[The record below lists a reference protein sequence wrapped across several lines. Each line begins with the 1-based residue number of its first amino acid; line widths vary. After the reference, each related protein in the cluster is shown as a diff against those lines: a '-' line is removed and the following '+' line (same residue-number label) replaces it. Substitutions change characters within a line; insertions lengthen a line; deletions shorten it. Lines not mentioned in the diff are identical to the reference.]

1 MTITLKKFG
10 VLLLVAGA
18 LLAIAVQAQAA
29 NTSRASCTV
38 SPDPVMLN
46 QPWSVS
52 ATGLTPNAHYYLNV
66 TQAKDPSNNAH
77 PNSSL
82 DTDSTGS
89 GTTYFPST
97 TWDVD
102 GILVAGDFKV
112 RVYPSQDPNAQGTAN
127 CKGTVV

>member
-1 MTITLKKFG
+1 MLLLATTVLLIMTIE
-10 VLLLVAGA
+10 
-18 LLAIAVQAQAA
+18 AQAA
-29 NTSRASCTV
+29 PSSRASCTV
-38 SPDPVMLN
+38 SPNPVVLN

-66 TQAKDPSNNAH
+66 TQARDPSNNAH

-89 GTTYFPST
+89 GITYFPST

-102 GILVAGDFKV
+102 GILTTGDFKV
-112 RVYPSQDPNAQGTAN
+112 RVYPSQDPNAKDTAN
-127 CKGTVV
+127 CKGAVVE